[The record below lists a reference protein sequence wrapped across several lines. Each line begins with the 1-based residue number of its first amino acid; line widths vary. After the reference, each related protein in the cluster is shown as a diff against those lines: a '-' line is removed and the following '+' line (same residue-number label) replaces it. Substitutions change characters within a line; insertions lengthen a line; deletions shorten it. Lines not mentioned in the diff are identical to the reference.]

1 MIHHIKGRLVE
12 KAPTHA
18 VVEAGGVGYFLNISL
33 ITFSK
38 LGNEENCT
46 LYTHLSIKED
56 AHTLYGFAEKSE
68 REIFRQLISV
78 NGVGASTAR
87 VMLSSL
93 TAEEIT
99 TAILTGD
106 ETALKS
112 IKGIGLKTAQRIIVD
127 LKDKLGK
134 VEGVEQNILTFANNT
149 TRDEALSALLALG
162 FTKNSV
168 EKVLNKVLKSQPELD
183 IEGLIKEALKNL

>member
-12 KAPTHA
+12 KSPTHA
-18 VVEAGGVGYFLNISL
+18 IIEAGGIGYFLNISL

-56 AHTLYGFAEKSE
+56 VHTLYGFVEKSE

-87 VMLSSL
+87 IMLSSM

-99 TAILTGD
+99 TAIVTSD
-106 ETALKS
+106 VNALKS
-112 IKGIGLKTAQRIIVD
+112 IKRIAAKSAQRIIVD

-134 VEGVEQNILTFANNT
+134 IDGIEQNILTFANNT
-149 TRDEALSALLALG
+149 NRDEALSALLALG
-162 FTKNSV
+162 FIKNSV
-168 EKVLNKVLKSQPELD
+168 EKVLNKVLKAQPDLD
-183 IEGLIKEALKNL
+183 VENLIKEALKNL

>member
-1 MIHHIKGRLVE
+1 MIHHIEGRLIE
-12 KAPTHA
+12 KSPTHA
-18 VVEAGGVGYFLNISL
+18 ILETNGIGYFLNISL

-38 LGNEENCT
+38 LGTDENCK

-56 AHTLYGFAEKSE
+56 AHILYGFAEKSE

-87 VMLSSL
+87 IMLSSM

-99 TAILTGD
+99 TAIVTSD
-106 ETALKS
+106 VNALKS
-112 IKGIGLKTAQRIIVD
+112 IKGIGAKSAQRIIVD

-134 VEGVEQNILTFANNT
+134 IDGIEQNILTFANNT
-149 TRDEALSALLALG
+149 NRDEALSALLALG
-162 FTKNSV
+162 FIKNSV
-168 EKVLNKVLKSQPELD
+168 EKVLNKVLKAQPELD
-183 IEGLIKEALKNL
+183 VESLIKEALKNL

>member
-12 KAPTHA
+12 KSPTHA
-18 VVEAGGVGYFLNISL
+18 IIEASGIGYFLNISL

-38 LGNEENCT
+38 LGNDENCT

-56 AHTLYGFAEKSE
+56 AHTLYGFVEKSE

-87 VMLSSL
+87 IMLSSM

-99 TAILTGD
+99 TAIITSD
-106 ETALKS
+106 VNALKS
-112 IKGIGLKTAQRIIVD
+112 IKGIGAKSAQRIIVD

-134 VEGVEQNILTFANNT
+134 IDGIEQNILTFANNT
-149 TRDEALSALLALG
+149 NRDEALSALLALG
-162 FTKNSV
+162 FIKNSV
-168 EKVLNKVLKSQPELD
+168 EKVLNKVLKAQPDLD
-183 IEGLIKEALKNL
+183 VENLIKEALKNL

>member
-12 KAPTHA
+12 KSPTHA
-18 VVEAGGVGYFLNISL
+18 IIEASGIGYFLNISL

-38 LGNEENCT
+38 LGNDENCT

-56 AHTLYGFAEKSE
+56 AHTLYGFVEKSE

-87 VMLSSL
+87 IMLSSM

-99 TAILTGD
+99 TAIVTSD
-106 ETALKS
+106 VNALKS
-112 IKGIGLKTAQRIIVD
+112 IKGIGAKSAQRIIVD

-134 VEGVEQNILTFANNT
+134 MDGIEQNILTFANNT
-149 TRDEALSALLALG
+149 NRDEALSALLALG
-162 FTKNSV
+162 FIKNSV
-168 EKVLNKVLKSQPELD
+168 EKVLNKVLKAQPDLD
-183 IEGLIKEALKNL
+183 VENLIKEALKNL

>member
-12 KAPTHA
+12 KSPTHA
-18 VVEAGGVGYFLNISL
+18 IIEASGIGYFLNISL

-38 LGNEENCT
+38 LGNDENCT

-56 AHTLYGFAEKSE
+56 AHTLYGFVEKSE

-87 VMLSSL
+87 IMLSSM

-99 TAILTGD
+99 TAIVTSD
-106 ETALKS
+106 VNALKS
-112 IKGIGLKTAQRIIVD
+112 IKGIGAKSAQRIIVD

-134 VEGVEQNILTFANNT
+134 IDGIEQNILTFANNT
-149 TRDEALSALLALG
+149 NRDEALSALLALG
-162 FTKNSV
+162 FIKNSV
-168 EKVLNKVLKSQPELD
+168 EKILNKVLKAQPDLD
-183 IEGLIKEALKNL
+183 VENLIKEALKNL

>member
-12 KAPTHA
+12 KSPTHA
-18 VVEAGGVGYFLNISL
+18 IIEASGVGYFVNISL

-38 LGNEENCT
+38 LGNDENCR
-46 LYTHLSIKED
+46 LFTHLSIKED
-56 AHTLYGFAEKSE
+56 SHTLYGFAEKSE

-87 VMLSSL
+87 IMLSSM

-99 TAILTGD
+99 TAIVTGD
-106 ETALKS
+106 VNALKS
-112 IKGIGLKTAQRIIVD
+112 IKGIGAKSAQRIIVD

-134 VEGVEQNILTFANNT
+134 IDGIEQNILTFANNT
-149 TRDEALSALLALG
+149 NRDEALSALLALG
-162 FTKNSV
+162 FIKNSV
-168 EKVLNKVLKSQPELD
+168 EKILNKVLKAQPDLD
-183 IEGLIKEALKNL
+183 VENLIKEALKNL

>member
-12 KAPTHA
+12 KSPTHA
-18 VVEAGGVGYFLNISL
+18 ILETSGVGYFLNISL

-38 LGNEENCT
+38 LGDDENCK

-56 AHTLYGFAEKSE
+56 AHTLYGFSEKSE

-87 VMLSSL
+87 IMLSSM

-99 TAILTGD
+99 TAIITSD
-106 ETALKS
+106 VNALKS
-112 IKGIGLKTAQRIIVD
+112 IKGIGAKSAQRIILD
-127 LKDKLGK
+127 LKDKLGRID
-134 VEGVEQNILTFANNT
+134 GIEQNILTFANNT
-149 TRDEALSALLALG
+149 NRDEALSALLALG
-162 FTKNSV
+162 FIKNSV
-168 EKVLNKVLKSQPELD
+168 EKVLNKVLKAQPDLD
-183 IEGLIKEALKNL
+183 VEHLIKEALKNL

>member
-12 KAPTHA
+12 KSPTHA
-18 VVEAGGVGYFLNISL
+18 IIEASGVGYFVNISL

-38 LGNEENCT
+38 LGNDENCK
-46 LYTHLSIKED
+46 LFTHLSIKED
-56 AHTLYGFAEKSE
+56 SHTLYGFAEKSE

-87 VMLSSL
+87 IMLSSM

-99 TAILTGD
+99 TAIVTSD
-106 ETALKS
+106 VNALKS
-112 IKGIGLKTAQRIIVD
+112 IKGIGAKSAQRIIVD

-134 VEGVEQNILTFANNT
+134 IDGIEQNILTFTNNT
-149 TRDEALSALLALG
+149 NRDEALSALLALG
-162 FTKNSV
+162 FIKNSV
-168 EKVLNKVLKSQPELD
+168 EKVLNKVLKAQPDLD
-183 IEGLIKEALKNL
+183 VEDLIKEALKNL

>member
-12 KAPTHA
+12 KSPTHA
-18 VVEAGGVGYFLNISL
+18 IIEAGGIGYFLNISL

-56 AHTLYGFAEKSE
+56 AHTLYGFVEKSE

-87 VMLSSL
+87 IMLSSM

-99 TAILTGD
+99 TAIVTSD
-106 ETALKS
+106 VNALKS
-112 IKGIGLKTAQRIIVD
+112 IKGIGAKSAQRIIVD

-134 VEGVEQNILTFANNT
+134 IDGIEQNILTFANNT
-149 TRDEALSALLALG
+149 NRDEALSALLALG
-162 FTKNSV
+162 FIKNSV
-168 EKVLNKVLKSQPELD
+168 EKVLNKVLKAQPELD
-183 IEGLIKEALKNL
+183 VESLIKEALKNL

>member
-1 MIHHIKGRLVE
+1 MIHHITGRLTE
-12 KAPTHA
+12 KSPTHA
-18 VVEAGGVGYFLNISL
+18 IVEANGVGYYLNISL

-38 LGNEENCT
+38 LGNEENCK

-56 AHTLYGFAEKSE
+56 AHTLYGFADKSE

-87 VMLSSL
+87 IMLSSM

-99 TAILTGD
+99 TAIVSSDVT
-106 ETALKS
+106 TLKS
-112 IKGIGLKTAQRIIVD
+112 IKGIGAKSAQRIIVD

-134 VEGVEQNILTFANNT
+134 IDGIEQNILTFANNT
-149 TRDEALSALLALG
+149 NREEALSALLALG
-162 FTKNSV
+162 FIKNSV
-168 EKVLNKVLKSQPELD
+168 EKVLNKVLKAQPELD
-183 IEGLIKEALKNL
+183 VESLIKEALKNL

>member
-1 MIHHIKGRLVE
+1 MIHHIKGRLIE

-18 VVEAGGVGYFLNISL
+18 IIEANGVGYFLNISL
-33 ITFSK
+33 VTFSK
-38 LGNEENCT
+38 LGNEENCL

-93 TAEEIT
+93 TAEEISV
-99 TAILTGD
+99 AIATGD
-106 ETALKS
+106 VDTLKS
-112 IKGIGLKTAQRIIVD
+112 IKGIGAKSAQRIIVD
-127 LKDKLGK
+127 LKDKIGK
-134 VEGVEQNILTFANNT
+134 LEGVEENILTFSNNT
-149 TRDEALSALLALG
+149 NKDEALSALLALG

-168 EKVLNKVLKSQPELD
+168 EKVLNKIIKTQPDLNV
-183 IEGLIKEALKNL
+183 EGLIKEALKNL

>member
-18 VVEAGGVGYFLNISL
+18 IIEANGVGYFLNISL

-38 LGNEENCT
+38 LGNDENCT

-56 AHTLYGFAEKSE
+56 AHTLYGFFEKSE

-99 TAILTGD
+99 AAIVTGD
-106 ETALKS
+106 VTTLKG
-112 IKGIGLKTAQRIIVD
+112 IKGIGAKSAQRIIVD

-168 EKVLNKVLKSQPELD
+168 EKVLNKALNTQTELD
-183 IEGLIKEALKNL
+183 VEDLIKEALKNL

>member
-38 LGNEENCT
+38 LGNDENCT

-87 VMLSSL
+87 VMLSSM
-93 TAEEIT
+93 TADEIT
-99 TAILTGD
+99 AAIVTGD
-106 ETALKS
+106 VDALKS
-112 IKGIGLKTAQRIIVD
+112 IKGIGAKSAQRIIVD

-134 VEGVEQNILTFANNT
+134 VEGIEQNILTFANNT
-149 TRDEALSALLALG
+149 VRDEALSALLALG

-168 EKVLNKVLKSQPELD
+168 EKVLNKVLKAQPELD
-183 IEGLIKEALKNL
+183 LEGLIKEALKNL

>member
-12 KAPTHA
+12 KSPTHA
-18 VVEAGGVGYFLNISL
+18 IIEASGVGYFVNISL

-38 LGNEENCT
+38 LGNDENCR
-46 LYTHLSIKED
+46 LFTHLSIKED
-56 AHTLYGFAEKSE
+56 SHTLYGFAEKSE

-87 VMLSSL
+87 IMLSSM

-99 TAILTGD
+99 TAIVTSD
-106 ETALKS
+106 VNALKS
-112 IKGIGLKTAQRIIVD
+112 IKGIGAKSAQRIIVD

-134 VEGVEQNILTFANNT
+134 IDGIEQNILTFANNT
-149 TRDEALSALLALG
+149 NRDEALSALLALG
-162 FTKNSV
+162 FIKNSV
-168 EKVLNKVLKSQPELD
+168 EKILNKVLKAQPDLD
-183 IEGLIKEALKNL
+183 VENLIKEALKNL

>member
-12 KAPTHA
+12 KSPTHA
-18 VVEAGGVGYFLNISL
+18 IIEAGGIGYFLNISL

-38 LGNEENCT
+38 LGNDENCT

-56 AHTLYGFAEKSE
+56 AHTLYGFVEKSE

-87 VMLSSL
+87 IMLSSM

-99 TAILTGD
+99 TAIVTSD
-106 ETALKS
+106 VNALKS
-112 IKGIGLKTAQRIIVD
+112 IKGIGAKSAQRIIVD

-134 VEGVEQNILTFANNT
+134 IDGIEQNILTFANNT
-149 TRDEALSALLALG
+149 NRDEALSALLALG
-162 FTKNSV
+162 FIKNSV
-168 EKVLNKVLKSQPELD
+168 EKVLNKVLKAQPDLD
-183 IEGLIKEALKNL
+183 VENLIKEALKNL

>member
-12 KAPTHA
+12 KSPTHA
-18 VVEAGGVGYFLNISL
+18 IVETSGVGYFLNISL

-38 LGNEENCT
+38 LGDDENCK

-56 AHTLYGFAEKSE
+56 AHTLYGFSEKSE

-87 VMLSSL
+87 IMLSSM

-99 TAILTGD
+99 TAIITSD
-106 ETALKS
+106 VNALKS
-112 IKGIGLKTAQRIIVD
+112 IKGIGAKSAQRIILD
-127 LKDKLGK
+127 LKDKLGRID
-134 VEGVEQNILTFANNT
+134 GIEQNILTFANNT
-149 TRDEALSALLALG
+149 NRDEALSALLALG
-162 FTKNSV
+162 FIKNSV
-168 EKVLNKVLKSQPELD
+168 EKVLNKVLKAQPELD
-183 IEGLIKEALKNL
+183 VEGLIKEALKNL

>member
-1 MIHHIKGRLVE
+1 MIHHIKGKLIE

-38 LGNEENCT
+38 LGNDENCT

-87 VMLSSL
+87 VMLSSM

-99 TAILTGD
+99 RAIVTAD
-106 ETALKS
+106 VETLKS
-112 IKGIGLKTAQRIIVD
+112 IKGIGAKSAQRIIVD

-134 VEGVEQNILTFANNT
+134 IDGVEQNILTFTNNT
-149 TRDEALSALLALG
+149 NRDEALSALLALG

-168 EKVLNKVLKSQPELD
+168 EKILNKVLKAQPELNV
-183 IEGLIKEALKNL
+183 EGLIKEALKNL

>member
-1 MIHHIKGRLVE
+1 MIHHIEGRLIE
-12 KAPTHA
+12 KSPTHA
-18 VVEAGGVGYFLNISL
+18 ILETNGIGYFLNISL

-38 LGNEENCT
+38 LGTDENCK

-56 AHTLYGFAEKSE
+56 AHILYGFAEKSE

-87 VMLSSL
+87 IMLSSM

-99 TAILTGD
+99 TAIVTSD
-106 ETALKS
+106 VNALKS
-112 IKGIGLKTAQRIIVD
+112 IKGIGAKSAQRIIVD

-134 VEGVEQNILTFANNT
+134 IDGIEQNILTFANNT
-149 TRDEALSALLALG
+149 NRDEALSALLALG
-162 FTKNSV
+162 FIKNSV
-168 EKVLNKVLKSQPELD
+168 EKVLNKVLKAQPDLD
-183 IEGLIKEALKNL
+183 VENLIKEALKNL

>member
-38 LGNEENCT
+38 LGNDENVL

-87 VMLSSL
+87 VMLSSM

-99 TAILTGD
+99 TAIVTGD
-106 ETALKS
+106 VDALKS
-112 IKGIGLKTAQRIIVD
+112 IKGIGAKSAQRIIVD

-134 VEGVEQNILTFANNT
+134 IEGVEQNILTFANNT

-168 EKVLNKVLKSQPELD
+168 DKVLNKVLKAQPDLD
-183 IEGLIKEALKNL
+183 VEHLIKEALKNL

>member
-12 KAPTHA
+12 KSPTHA
-18 VVEAGGVGYFLNISL
+18 IIEASGIGYFLNISL

-38 LGNEENCT
+38 LGNDENCT

-56 AHTLYGFAEKSE
+56 AHTLYGFVEKSE

-87 VMLSSL
+87 IMLSSM

-99 TAILTGD
+99 TAIITSD
-106 ETALKS
+106 VNALKS
-112 IKGIGLKTAQRIIVD
+112 IKGIGAKSAQRIIVD

-134 VEGVEQNILTFANNT
+134 IDSIEQNILTFANNT
-149 TRDEALSALLALG
+149 NRDEALSALLALG
-162 FTKNSV
+162 FIKNSV
-168 EKVLNKVLKSQPELD
+168 EKVLNKVLKAQPDLD
-183 IEGLIKEALKNL
+183 VENLIKEALKNL

>member
-1 MIHHIKGRLVE
+1 MIHHIKGKLIE

-38 LGNEENCT
+38 LGNDENCT

-87 VMLSSL
+87 VMLSSM

-99 TAILTGD
+99 MAIVTAD
-106 ETALKS
+106 VETLKS
-112 IKGIGLKTAQRIIVD
+112 IKGIGAKSAQRIIVD

-134 VEGVEQNILTFANNT
+134 IDGVEQNILTFTNNT
-149 TRDEALSALLALG
+149 NRDEALSALLALG

-168 EKVLNKVLKSQPELD
+168 EKILNKVLKAQPELNV
-183 IEGLIKEALKNL
+183 EGLIKEALKNL

>member
-38 LGNEENCT
+38 LGNEESCT

-78 NGVGASTAR
+78 NRVGASTAR

>member
-12 KAPTHA
+12 KSPTHA
-18 VVEAGGVGYFLNISL
+18 IVETSGVGYFLNISL

-38 LGNEENCT
+38 LGNDENCK

-87 VMLSSL
+87 IMLSSM

-99 TAILTGD
+99 TAIVTSD
-106 ETALKS
+106 VNALKS
-112 IKGIGLKTAQRIIVD
+112 IKGIGAKSAQRIIVD

-134 VEGVEQNILTFANNT
+134 IDGIKQNILTFANNT
-149 TRDEALSALLALG
+149 NRDEALSALLALG
-162 FTKNSV
+162 FIKNSV
-168 EKVLNKVLKSQPELD
+168 EKVLNKVLKAQPDLD
-183 IEGLIKEALKNL
+183 VENLIKEALKNL

>member
-1 MIHHIKGRLVE
+1 MIHHITGRLTE
-12 KAPTHA
+12 KSPTHA
-18 VVEAGGVGYFLNISL
+18 IVEASGVGYYLNISL

-38 LGNEENCT
+38 LGNEENCK

-56 AHTLYGFAEKSE
+56 AHTLYGFADKSE

-87 VMLSSL
+87 IMLSSM

-99 TAILTGD
+99 TAIVSSDVT
-106 ETALKS
+106 TLKS
-112 IKGIGLKTAQRIIVD
+112 IKGIGAKSAQRIIVD

-134 VEGVEQNILTFANNT
+134 IDGIEQNILTFANNT
-149 TRDEALSALLALG
+149 NREEALSALLALG
-162 FTKNSV
+162 FIKNSV
-168 EKVLNKVLKSQPELD
+168 EKVLNKVLKAQPELD
-183 IEGLIKEALKNL
+183 VESLIKEALKNL

>member
-12 KAPTHA
+12 KSPTHA
-18 VVEAGGVGYFLNISL
+18 IVETSGVGYFLNISL

-38 LGNEENCT
+38 LGDDENCK

-56 AHTLYGFAEKSE
+56 AHTLYGFSEKSE

-87 VMLSSL
+87 IMLSSM

-99 TAILTGD
+99 TAIITSD
-106 ETALKS
+106 VNALKS
-112 IKGIGLKTAQRIIVD
+112 IKGIGAKSAQRIILD
-127 LKDKLGK
+127 LKDKLGRID
-134 VEGVEQNILTFANNT
+134 GIEQNILTFANNT
-149 TRDEALSALLALG
+149 NRDEALSALLALG
-162 FTKNSV
+162 FIKNSV
-168 EKVLNKVLKSQPELD
+168 EKVLNKVLKAQPELD
-183 IEGLIKEALKNL
+183 VESLIKEALKNL

>member
-1 MIHHIKGRLVE
+1 MIHHIEGRLIE
-12 KAPTHA
+12 KSPTHA
-18 VVEAGGVGYFLNISL
+18 ILETNGIGYFLNISL

-38 LGNEENCT
+38 LGTDENCK

-56 AHTLYGFAEKSE
+56 AHILYGFAEKSE

-87 VMLSSL
+87 IMLSSM

-99 TAILTGD
+99 TAIVTSD
-106 ETALKS
+106 VNALKS
-112 IKGIGLKTAQRIIVD
+112 IKGIGAKSAQRIIVD

-134 VEGVEQNILTFANNT
+134 IDGIEQNILTFANNT
-149 TRDEALSALLALG
+149 NRDEALSALLALG
-162 FTKNSV
+162 FIKNSV
-168 EKVLNKVLKSQPELD
+168 EKILNKVLKAQPDLD
-183 IEGLIKEALKNL
+183 VENLIKEALKNL